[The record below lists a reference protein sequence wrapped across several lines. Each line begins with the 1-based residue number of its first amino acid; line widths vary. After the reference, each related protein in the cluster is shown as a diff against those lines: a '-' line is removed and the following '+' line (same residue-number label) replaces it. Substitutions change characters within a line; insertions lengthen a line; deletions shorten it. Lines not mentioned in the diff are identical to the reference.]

1 MKRPYEDNQVKDD
14 VRAFIGTE
22 VENTPCFEMHT
33 LFIVGIQPIE
43 DIMTWHKKY
52 KTDHIYF
59 GANQSFDIKQ
69 ADKFLDM
76 CRHTTSK
83 DIWTTLDLE
92 ISDISCLSSTDL
104 AYHSKFVPQ
113 LSVRL
118 PGVDKLGIH
127 ATIKIDDT
135 GFNENNTGVWCAPL
149 KRIIQPENETLWC
162 RYGKDKVIK

>member
-1 MKRPYEDNQVKDD
+1 MKRLYEDNQVKDN
-14 VRAFIGTE
+14 VKAFVGVE
-22 VENTPCFEMHT
+22 VERTPCFEMKT

-43 DIMTWHKKY
+43 DVLKWYKKHKCE
-52 KTDHIYF
+52 HIYF
-59 GANQSFDIKQ
+59 GANQSFNRDNAKNIIE
-69 ADKFLDM
+69 L
-76 CRHTTSK
+76 CRITTAK
-83 DIWTTLDLE
+83 GIWTTLDLE
-92 ISDISCLSSTDL
+92 IGDISCISSTDL

-135 GFNENNTGVWCAPL
+135 GFNENNPGVWCAPL
-149 KRIIQPENETLWC
+149 KRIVQPENETLWD